1 MFLTNQTQDQIS
13 QLLMQGIQPHAS
25 KRTVITVVKVSGRNG
40 AEAFQMTSDESVL
53 LLDTT
58 APIVWLCQTD
68 GAGYKTLTPYD
79 ISVHKETPPEDK
91 YKSLEERIAKLE
103 DILNAKSNTTS
114 TNKRKSE
121 SAE

>member
-1 MFLTNQTQDQIS
+1 MFPYNQTQDQIS
-13 QLLMQGIQPHAS
+13 QLLMQGIQPQAS
-25 KRTVITVVKVSGRNG
+25 KRTVVKVSGRNG

-91 YKSLEERIAKLE
+91 FKSLEERIAKLE
-103 DILNAKSNTTS
+103 DTINAKSNTTS